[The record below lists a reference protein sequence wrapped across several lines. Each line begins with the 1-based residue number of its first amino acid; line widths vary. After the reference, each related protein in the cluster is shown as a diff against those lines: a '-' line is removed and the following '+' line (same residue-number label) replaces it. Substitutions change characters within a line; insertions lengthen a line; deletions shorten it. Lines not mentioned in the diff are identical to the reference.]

1 MVQLKHKYYLKLMG
15 LIYNVSY
22 LMLRG
27 GIFYRISEFNFTEV
41 SFESGIKLKIKS
53 KKERGLLKC

>member
-1 MVQLKHKYYLKLMG
+1 MG

-27 GIFYRISEFNFTEV
+27 GIFYRIREFNFAEV
-41 SFESGIKLKIKS
+41 YFESGIKLKIKS